1 MSSKATIEL
10 LAELRRRRVFL
21 TISPNRPDRLRYYP
35 RAAVTDDLAETL
47 RQHKPDLLEI
57 LRQDELP
64 IDIAA
69 WPQDWREEYEERAA
83 IMEYDGNLSRDEAEQ
98 WAETII
104 RAFHGI
110 ILGSENV
117 ELNDG

>member
-1 MSSKATIEL
+1 MG
-10 LAELRRRRVFL
+10 V
-21 TISPNRPDRLRYYP
+21 N
-35 RAAVTDDLAETL
+35 
-47 RQHKPDLLEI
+47 LEI
-57 LRQDELP
+57 VRGLVRRHEVTLPDDVNDWPEDWQDEF
-64 IDIAA
+64 
-69 WPQDWREEYEERAA
+69 EERAA